1 MTELSLNFLRYNTYV
16 MEKQKAKTTKLYSV
30 TKDPQKHGKAKSRL
44 PEIHEIEFDDV
55 VHIHIGNKNVKK
67 MIQKI

>member
-1 MTELSLNFLRYNTYV
+1 
-16 MEKQKAKTTKLYSV
+16 MEKQKAKTTKLSSV

-44 PEIHEIEFDDV
+44 LEMHEIEFDEV
-55 VHIHIGNKNVKK
+55 VLILLGNKNVKP